1 MTLKNIGSDNINKLI
16 TVHLNINSIRNKPE
30 FLAEQVKENINILMI
45 SETKTDESFPQ
56 GNFLIDGFSFFY
68 RLDHDSTG
76 EGIMFFVREDILSNF
91 VESGN

>member
-1 MTLKNIGSDNINKLI
+1 
-16 TVHLNINSIRNKPE
+16 
-30 FLAEQVKENINILMI
+30 MI

-56 GNFLIDGFSFFY
+56 GNFLIDEFSFFY